1 MNPDSTELPPLENIL
16 VAALYLATNFAK
28 SGCPRLSHLIM
39 HQLEFVLSH
48 PPESVSPPVRET
60 CQRFA
65 RSVGANPRRAHLC
78 TQGGRGTGG
87 YQARALKRVFFYK
100 NILQLASKETSGR

>member
-48 PPESVSPPVRET
+48 PTESVSPPVRET
-60 CQRFA
+60 CQRLHQVWEQIHAERTFA
-65 RSVGANPRRAHLC
+65 LREAEEPEIIRRVH
-78 TQGGRGTGG
+78 
-87 YQARALKRVFFYK
+87 
-100 NILQLASKETSGR
+100 

>member
-1 MNPDSTELPPLENIL
+1 MKPDSNELPPLENIL

-48 PPESVSPPVRET
+48 SAETLSPPVRET
-60 CQRFA
+60 CQRLHDVWEQIHA
-65 RSVGANPRRAHLC
+65 ECTHALGDTEESEVTRRVH
-78 TQGGRGTGG
+78 
-87 YQARALKRVFFYK
+87 
-100 NILQLASKETSGR
+100 